1 MTLGTSNSK
10 LLLFVYIS
18 PESAFGLPGR
28 MSDEYSSV
36 ATGKLKLKTDGCSD
50 MKKKSKKR
58 KRDKDKLKTSAELAI
73 LEEMRQ
79 EQTASGGRTDGQAMA
94 ATSSGPART
103 LTKAELAFKKQQEK
117 TVRKRLDIDLI
128 LYEPV

>member
-1 MTLGTSNSK
+1 
-10 LLLFVYIS
+10 
-18 PESAFGLPGR
+18 

-36 ATGKLKLKTDGCSD
+36 ATGKLKLKTDGSD
-50 MKKKSKKR
+50 MKRKSKKK

-94 ATSSGPART
+94 ATSAGPART

-117 TVRKRLDIDLI
+117 TVRKRLLTG
-128 LYEPV
+128 YSEQS